1 MPEETIRYA
10 IQVHLNDTQANHPRY
25 VARAVGIHLMGEL
38 STHLEDA
45 KTWATA
51 RGAEG
56 WMRSRGDGDRDWRQ
70 AREGRGQTVTV
81 VPVRMHPRMKTV
93 PSRLATQAPGSS
105 GTPAD
110 PARGPHTRT

>member
-10 IQVHLNDTQANHPRY
+10 IQVLLNDTEANHPRY
-25 VARAVGIHLMGEL
+25 VTRAVGIHLEGEL
-38 STHLEDA
+38 STHVEDA

-51 RGAEG
+51 RGAER
-56 WMRSRGDGDRDWRQ
+56 WMRERGDGDRDWRQ

-93 PSRLATQAPGSS
+93 PSRLAAPKAGSP
-105 GTPAD
+105 GTHAGPGR
-110 PARGPHTRT
+110 PPRARA